1 MDTNK
6 MPTEMEAQFDAA
18 FRAKFGCGIAEV
30 AASGH
35 EDSMALM
42 GAAMWAWQASREAVV
57 VELPPAPA
65 RPEEPEFALDD
76 SHMDAY
82 NAAVRM
88 RDACAKAIEAQ
99 GLKVKP

>member
-6 MPTEMEAQFDAA
+6 MPAEMEAQFDAA

-30 AASGH
+30 AAAQH

-57 VELPPAPA
+57 VELPPRSARTTPAKAGLFVQRPSTTTKPLTTAA
-65 RPEEPEFALDD
+65 RPSRPRA
-76 SHMDAY
+76 
-82 NAAVRM
+82 
-88 RDACAKAIEAQ
+88 
-99 GLKVKP
+99 